1 MNYNNNMKKIVAFI
15 IAIAVF
21 NGLTAQVKPGVEVLQ
36 DKHFKALKGKRV
48 GLITNPTGVDRNLKS
63 TIDILFQAPNVNLV
77 ALFSPEHGIRGN
89 ITAGGQ
95 IADSTDPLTGLP
107 VYSLYGANKK
117 PSPKMLKGIDVLVYD
132 IQDIGCRSYTYIS
145 TMGLAMEAA
154 AENNIEFVVLDRPNP
169 LGGNHFEGQ
178 PYIEPGLSSFVGQFP
193 ITYVYGFTIGELATY
208 LNKGRLLKNGIQC
221 KLTVIKM
228 KGWKRKMNFDAT
240 GLPWV
245 ISSPH
250 VPHAMTAYF
259 YAISGIL
266 GELYTLNIGV
276 GYTLPFE
283 LFAADWIDAEK
294 LASNLNALNI
304 PGVRFRPIHY
314 KPYYGSKKDVN
325 LNGVQ
330 TYITDFNTIPL
341 TLIQFYVLQE
351 CHKLYPNRNVFK
363 MCDPSRLT
371 MFDKVC
377 GTSLIREAFSK
388 SFTVR
393 SIQGIWNRDV
403 DNFKEKAKHYF
414 LYK

>member
-1 MNYNNNMKKIVAFI
+1 
-15 IAIAVF
+15 
-21 NGLTAQVKPGVEVLQ
+21 
-36 DKHFKALKGKRV
+36 
-48 GLITNPTGVDRNLKS
+48 
-63 TIDILFQAPNVNLV
+63 
-77 ALFSPEHGIRGN
+77 
-89 ITAGGQ
+89 
-95 IADSTDPLTGLP
+95 
-107 VYSLYGANKK
+107 
-117 PSPKMLKGIDVLVYD
+117 
-132 IQDIGCRSYTYIS
+132 
-145 TMGLAMEAA
+145 
-154 AENNIEFVVLDRPNP
+154 
-169 LGGNHFEGQ
+169 
-178 PYIEPGLSSFVGQFP
+178 
-193 ITYVYGFTIGELATY
+193 
-208 LNKGRLLKNGIQC
+208 
-221 KLTVIKM
+221 
-228 KGWKRKMNFDAT
+228 
-240 GLPWV
+240 
-245 ISSPH
+245 